1 MAARAI
7 VIRAGGLRRLP
18 TAPPRCTRW
27 LVIAALLAT
36 VTACGGSS
44 ANSATSVASHASFDD
59 LIGAGTQ
66 LLARGNA
73 AGAAQLFEQAVKKQ
87 PDDPVGYYD
96 LGVAQAK
103 EGLRRQSLADYGGA
117 LKADSKYVPALY
129 NLGIAFSE
137 RRPRVAIFFLRR
149 AAQLK
154 PDSPTAFLQLG
165 LIEIR
170 YPKLGAQ
177 ALQDLKRAIV
187 LDPSLI
193 AHIPRQLRARVRAT
207 HLRKPHPVK
216 FGGSG

>member
-18 TAPPRCTRW
+18 TALPRWTRW

-44 ANSATSVASHASFDD
+44 ANTATSVAHASFDD

-73 AGAAQLFEQAVKKQ
+73 AGAAQLFQQAVKKQ
-87 PDDPVGYYD
+87 PDSPVGYYD

-103 EGLRRQSLADYGGA
+103 EGLRRQALADYGGA

-129 NLGIAFSE
+129 NLGIAFSQ

-165 LIEIR
+165 LIESR
-170 YPKLGAQ
+170 YPKLRAQ

-193 AHIPRQLRARVRAT
+193 VHVPPHIRARVRAT
-207 HLRKPHPVK
+207 HLRKPHSVK
-216 FGGSG
+216 LGESG